1 MTTFDGVMVWVPD
14 VRRTTDFWERAFGVR
29 PRWVRDEGDYAQL
42 ETGATTLQFA
52 DESAAPT
59 TGVVVTP
66 NRPDQPAAGVQV
78 TLAVPDVST
87 AYGTAVAAGARPV
100 AAPVIKPWGQSVAYV
115 RDLDGLLVE
124 LSSPGD

>member
-14 VRRTTDFWERAFGVR
+14 VRRTTELWDRAFGIR

-42 ETGATTLQFA
+42 DTGATTLQFA
-52 DESAAPT
+52 DESAAPAS
-59 TGVVVTP
+59 GVVVAR
-66 NRPDQPAAGVQV
+66 NRLDQPAAGVQV
-78 TLAVPDVST
+78 TLAVPDVPA
-87 AYGTAVAAGARPV
+87 AYGTALAAGAQPV
-100 AAPVIKPWGQSVAYV
+100 AAPVTKPWGQSVAYV